1 MATLEWN
8 LINHSEK
15 TLHYLLMHLAKQQL
29 TCQPVSGDT
38 LLLQQYPIPYIGK
51 SQLLGEYKANRKIR
65 RWLKIHVGWLL
76 TCKSGKRQGNVFDEK
91 VRGFVLDSHATC
103 TLP

>member
-1 MATLEWN
+1 MEPDKSLGENATLFAYASPEAATHMSTSQRRYSVTAAVSN
-8 LINHSEK
+8 
-15 TLHYLLMHLAKQQL
+15 TLYRQN
-29 TCQPVSGDT
+29 
-38 LLLQQYPIPYIGK
+38 
-51 SQLLGEYKANRKIR
+51 SQLLGEYKANRKIH
-65 RWLKIHVGWLL
+65 RWLKIHVGWPL